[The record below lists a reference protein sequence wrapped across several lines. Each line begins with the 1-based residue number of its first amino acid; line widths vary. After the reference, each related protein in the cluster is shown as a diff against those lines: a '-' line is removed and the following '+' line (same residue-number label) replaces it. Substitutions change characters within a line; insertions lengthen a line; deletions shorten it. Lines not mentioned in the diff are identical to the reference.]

1 MANDLPPGSGPAGL
15 HHLPRERPPLGSDPS
30 PGATPTR
37 LLLVD
42 DHPMVRDGLRARL
55 SDVPGFAVVAEAG
68 DAAGALAA
76 VQQQRPDLVVMDVAL
91 RGDSGIQLTR
101 QLLTLQPALRVLVLS
116 MYDNPGYISE
126 AQRAGARAYVLKD
139 SPAEAIIDALRT
151 VAAGGQVWP
160 SPPAGGDGPHLTP
173 REREVL
179 GLLAEG
185 LSSRQIG
192 ERLGMG
198 ARTVETHRTHLR
210 RKLNLDCPAALL
222 RYAIGGGWR

>member
-1 MANDLPPGSGPAGL
+1 M
-15 HHLPRERPPLGSDPS
+15 
-30 PGATPTR
+30 R

-55 SDVPGFAVVAEAG
+55 DAVPGFRVVAEAG

-76 VQQQRPDLVVMDVAL
+76 LAQDPELVVMDVAL
-91 RGDSGIQLTR
+91 RGDNGLQLTR
-101 QLLTLQPALRVLVLS
+101 ELLALRPGLRVLVLS
-116 MYDNPGYISE
+116 MYDNPGYVRE
-126 AQRAGARAYVLKD
+126 ARLAGARAYVLKD
-139 SPAEAIIDALRT
+139 SPAETIIAALRT
-151 VAAGGQVWP
+151 VAAGGELWP
-160 SPPAGGDGPHLTP
+160 QPASATEGPHLTP

-185 LSSRQIG
+185 LSSQQIS

-210 RKLNLDCPAALL
+210 RKLNLDSPAALL
-222 RYAIGGGWR
+222 RFAMEGSWR

>member
-1 MANDLPPGSGPAGL
+1 M
-15 HHLPRERPPLGSDPS
+15 PL
-30 PGATPTR
+30 R
-37 LLLVD
+37 LILVD

-55 SDVPGFAVVAEAG
+55 EAVPGLQVVGECDHAEEALQMAEA
-68 DAAGALAA
+68 L
-76 VQQQRPDLVVMDVAL
+76 QPDLVIMDIGL
-91 RGDSGIQLTR
+91 RGDNGLEATR
-101 QLLTLQPALRVLVLS
+101 RLRAHQPGLRVLILS

-126 AQRAGARAYVLKD
+126 AQRAGARGYVLKD
-139 SPAEAIIDALRT
+139 SPAEAIIDALHT

-160 SPPAGGDGPHLTP
+160 QAGPGGQPPPSGPHLTP

-210 RKLNLDCPAALL
+210 RKLNLDSPAALL
-222 RYAIGGGWR
+222 RYAIAGHWR

>member
-1 MANDLPPGSGPAGL
+1 MDLS
-15 HHLPRERPPLGSDPS
+15 
-30 PGATPTR
+30 

-55 SDVPGFAVVAEAG
+55 AGVPGFVVVAEAG

-76 VQQQRPDLVVMDVAL
+76 LQRHAPDLVVMDVAL
-91 RGDSGIQLTR
+91 RGESGIQLTR
-101 QLLTLQPALRVLVLS
+101 QLLGRQPGLRVLVLS
-116 MYDNPGYISE
+116 MYDNPGYVSE
-126 AQRAGARAYVLKD
+126 AQRAGASAYVLKD
-139 SPAEAIIDALRT
+139 SPAEAIIDALRA

-160 SPPAGGDGPHLTP
+160 APPSTAEGPHLTP

-185 LSSRQIG
+185 LTSRQIG
-192 ERLGMG
+192 ARLGMG

-210 RKLNLDCPAALL
+210 RKLGLDSVAALL
-222 RYAIGGGWR
+222 RYALEGPWR